1 MSGEQVIQPDV
12 QVQETQTEAIE
23 TPPVCAHV
31 SFRHRFKSHK
41 QQREKRARAQKP
53 KRKPRRHSASLT
65 WLMITFSAAI
75 LINAGLMTSSSY
87 MLLDRFGAL
96 PRVNATL
103 LPLLM
108 VALCILFAMILTL
121 GFGRSKLRPIEKVN
135 DAMKRVSQG
144 DFSIRLDESEGD
156 GEIGELVA
164 SYNHMAEELSGIEM
178 FRTDFINNF
187 SHEFKTPIV
196 SIRGFA
202 RQLER
207 DDLTEEQR
215 KEYTR
220 IIVSESERLAN
231 MSANV
236 LLLTKL
242 ENQQI
247 VTDKTR
253 YRLDEQI
260 RSCILLLEKQWEEKE
275 LDLQLDLDELEYE
288 GNEEMMSHVWVNL
301 LSNAIK
307 FSPVGGVLEAGCMR
321 VQDFIVVRIADHG
334 EGMDA
339 ATQARVFEKFYQ
351 GDSAHATEGNGLG
364 LSLVKRIVDLCQGK
378 VTLTSAPGQ
387 GATFEVYLPVEPQ
400 E

>member
-1 MSGEQVIQPDV
+1 MSL
-12 QVQETQTEAIE
+12 
-23 TPPVCAHV
+23 
-31 SFRHRFKSHK
+31 S
-41 QQREKRARAQKP
+41 
-53 KRKPRRHSASLT
+53 
-65 WLMITFSAAI
+65 WLLVTFIVAV

-87 MLLDRFGAL
+87 MLLRRFGAL
-96 PRVNATL
+96 PRMDAAL
-103 LPLLM
+103 WPMLM
-108 VALCILFAMILTL
+108 VALCILFALVLTL
-121 GFGRSKLRPIEKVN
+121 GFGGQKLRPIHKVN

-144 DFSIRLDESEGD
+144 DFSIRLDEREGD
-156 GEIGELVA
+156 GEIRELMA
-164 SYNHMAEELSGIEM
+164 SYNHMAEELSSIEM

-207 DDLTEEQR
+207 DDLTDEQR
-215 KEYTR
+215 REYTR
-220 IIVSESERLAN
+220 IIATESERLAN

-260 RSCILLLEKQWEEKE
+260 RGCILLLEKQWEEKE
-275 LDLQLDLDELEYE
+275 LELKLDLDELEYE

-301 LSNAIK
+301 LSNAVK
-307 FSPVGGVLEAGCMR
+307 FSPEGGVLEAGCMR

-334 EGMDA
+334 SGMDA
-339 ATQARVFEKFYQ
+339 ETQARIFEKFYQ

-364 LSLVKRIVDLCQGK
+364 LSLVKRIVDLHGGK
-378 VTLTSAPGQ
+378 IAVTSAPGQ
-387 GATFEVYLPVEPQ
+387 GATFEVYLPVAVSGA
-400 E
+400 